1 MNIPVIQELAGLIE
15 DMSTEQK
22 TQDID
27 EWKGILNEV
36 TAFRNALC
44 HLTVT
49 RVCNCTVCLNFV
61 SYKFVIL
68 GII

>member
-1 MNIPVIQELAGLIE
+1 MNIPVNQELAGLIE
-15 DMSTEQK
+15 DMSTEQN
-22 TQDID
+22 TQDVD

-49 RVCNCTVCLNFV
+49 RVYHSFFLL
-61 SYKFVIL
+61 KFC
-68 GII
+68 II

>member
-1 MNIPVIQELAGLIE
+1 MNIPVYQELAGLIE
-15 DMSTEQK
+15 DMSTEQN
-22 TQDID
+22 TQDVD

-49 RVCNCTVCLNFV
+49 RVRHSFFCLNFV
-61 SYKFVIL
+61 SYKFFL
-68 GII
+68 FNK